1 MGFHFVFLNLA
12 ALSPLSVFPYMEFG
26 DMFLLEFT
34 SKGISLCLGRSVH
47 FYKVSPRTHFPVC
60 PRHWV
65 SESNPAP
72 SEVWRTL

>member
-1 MGFHFVFLNLA
+1 MGFHCVFLNLA

-47 FYKVSPRTHFPVC
+47 FYKLFSPSMNFYFDPFKTHYILKSIQNFMQ
-60 PRHWV
+60 
-65 SESNPAP
+65 
-72 SEVWRTL
+72 L